1 MGDTIVH
8 FKEQIQE
15 FHVTHYHDY
24 CDIDSRKSKKV
35 NWAYLKKERVDVDS
49 FIKNYGNLLKKV
61 ESNRLTVVIEET
73 DLKLSLKVFITKRK
87 RVAGNRFFIVR
98 KSFKGI
104 TYNKKTKNFYVIENN
119 RKDKQ
124 IIKSLIRTNYFGFFV
139 LRELNNYINIS
150 KKPIQNSFNTNK
162 TETVIYRF
170 LEVLYSTIGKNNDEY
185 LTTDESLFKFYLEV
199 NNIKYPNTFHQF
211 RHLKMEKQKLKQVG
225 NLVKYF
231 MKTYN
236 LKGDY
241 VVKILNTNE
250 RIDFFYLIYLF
261 HLLGVDYFNKLNFSI
276 FNSPF
281 IIDNTKVYE
290 YEKFLINLTNT
301 DKKRIVSLINSL
313 DSPQLVFSHLNMIKE
328 LEEKYG
334 EKWKMKFN
342 DYQSFDI
349 EHYRLSET
357 IQSYKKGF
365 VIRDYGV
372 EFKKEIEQ
380 PIYSIDGVDYYPCL
394 LLDSNNYNDESI
406 IQHNC
411 VRTYIEKSSCFIIS
425 LRMGD
430 YFSKNRVTIEYQ
442 IRKNK
447 ILRVQTRTKHN
458 KDVEGQL
465 WNIALN
471 ILDDRINF
479 LYKNKVFKLPTMT
492 IQYKNKQPISKI
504 TIFDSESLIPFW
516 EGETNPIQSEIE
528 QIDFFENLFE

>member
-1 MGDTIVH
+1 
-8 FKEQIQE
+8 
-15 FHVTHYHDY
+15 
-24 CDIDSRKSKKV
+24 
-35 NWAYLKKERVDVDS
+35 
-49 FIKNYGNLLKKV
+49 
-61 ESNRLTVVIEET
+61 
-73 DLKLSLKVFITKRK
+73 
-87 RVAGNRFFIVR
+87 
-98 KSFKGI
+98 
-104 TYNKKTKNFYVIENN
+104 
-119 RKDKQ
+119 
-124 IIKSLIRTNYFGFFV
+124 
-139 LRELNNYINIS
+139 
-150 KKPIQNSFNTNK
+150 
-162 TETVIYRF
+162 
-170 LEVLYSTIGKNNDEY
+170 VLYSTIGKKNDEY

-199 NNIKYPNTFHQF
+199 NNIKYPNTFNQF

-276 FNSPF
+276 FTSPF
-281 IIDNTKVYE
+281 IVDSTKVYE
-290 YEKFLINLTNT
+290 YKGFLFNLTNI
-301 DKKRIVSLINSL
+301 DKKRIVSIVNFL
-313 DSPQLVFSHLNMIKE
+313 DNPQLIFSHLNMIKE
-328 LEEKYG
+328 LEEKYN
-334 EKWKMKFN
+334 ERWKMKFN

-349 EHYRLSET
+349 EHYQLSET

-365 VIRDYGV
+365 VTRDYGV
-372 EFKKEIEQ
+372 KFKKEVEQ

-406 IQHNC
+406 TQHNC
-411 VRTYIEKSSCFIIS
+411 VRTYVEKPSCFIIS

-442 IRKNK
+442 IRKNE

-458 KDVEGQL
+458 KDVESQL
-465 WNIALN
+465 WNIAIN
-471 ILDDRINF
+471 ILDERVNF
-479 LYKNKVFKLPTMT
+479 LYKNNVFKLPTMI

-504 TIFDSESLIPFW
+504 AIFNSESLVPFW
-516 EGETNPIQSEIE
+516 DGETNIMEEEIE

>member
-1 MGDTIVH
+1 MSDIILH
-8 FKEQIQE
+8 FKEQIQD
-15 FHVTHYHDY
+15 FHITHYHDY
-24 CDIDSRKSKKV
+24 CDIDSRKLKKV
-35 NWAYLKKERVDVDS
+35 NWDYLKKESVGVDN

-61 ESNRLTVVIEET
+61 ESNRLTIVIEET
-73 DLKLSLKVFITKRK
+73 DLKLSLKVFNTKRK

-104 TYNKKTKNFYVIENN
+104 TYNKKTKNFYVIEND

-124 IIKSLIRTNYFGFFV
+124 IIKSLIRTNYFEFFV
-139 LRELNNYINIS
+139 LRDFNNYINIS
-150 KKPIQNSFNTNK
+150 KKTFQNSLNTNK

-170 LEVLYSTIGKNNDEY
+170 LEVLYSTIGKKNDEY

-199 NNIKYPNTFHQF
+199 NNIKYPNTFNQF

-276 FNSPF
+276 FTSPF
-281 IIDNTKVYE
+281 IVDSTKVYE
-290 YEKFLINLTNT
+290 YKGFLFNLTNI
-301 DKKRIVSLINSL
+301 DKKRIVSIVNFL
-313 DSPQLVFSHLNMIKE
+313 DNPQLIFSHLNMIKE
-328 LEEKYG
+328 LEEKYN
-334 EKWKMKFN
+334 ERWKMKFN

-349 EHYRLSET
+349 EHYQLSET

-365 VIRDYGV
+365 VTRDYGV
-372 EFKKEIEQ
+372 KFKKEVEQ

-406 IQHNC
+406 TQHNC
-411 VRTYIEKSSCFIIS
+411 VRTYVEKPSCFIIS

-442 IRKNK
+442 IRKNE

-458 KDVEGQL
+458 KDVESQL
-465 WNIALN
+465 WNIAIN
-471 ILDDRINF
+471 ILDERVNF
-479 LYKNKVFKLPTMT
+479 LYKNNVFKLPTMI

-504 TIFDSESLIPFW
+504 AIFNSESLVPFW
-516 EGETNPIQSEIE
+516 DGETNIMEEEIE